1 MRIRPSALVICSLLI
16 SVAAQSKR
24 GLIII
29 DTPHLQAD
37 LPKYLASPVLEWV
50 YNYSPEPP
58 SPNPY
63 GNLSFVP
70 MLWGNQSSSTFLT
83 TIKSGPHYDH
93 ILSFNEPD
101 MPTNVGGSQLS
112 VPDAVSIWQSQIQP
126 LKSLGY
132 KLGAPAG
139 IFPPKPLILTR
150 CSSQYS
156 HRNPMALDL
165 PLHL

>member
-1 MRIRPSALVICSLLI
+1 MRVRFPVLVAYNLVIG
-16 SVAAQSKR
+16 VAAQSKR

-29 DTPHLQAD
+29 NTPHLRTD
-37 LPKYLASPVLEWV
+37 LPKYLSSPVLEWV

-83 TIKSGPHYDH
+83 TIKSGPPHDY

-112 VPDAVSIWQSQIQP
+112 VVDAVSIWQSQIQP
-126 LKSLGY
+126 LKTLGY
-132 KLGAPAG
+132 KLGAPASTHPL
-139 IFPPKPLILTR
+139 PPP
-150 CSSQYS
+150 
-156 HRNPMALDL
+156 N
-165 PLHL
+165 

>member
-37 LPKYLASPVLEWV
+37 LPKYLSSPVLEWV

-112 VPDAVSIWQSQIQP
+112 VPEGVSLWQSQIQP